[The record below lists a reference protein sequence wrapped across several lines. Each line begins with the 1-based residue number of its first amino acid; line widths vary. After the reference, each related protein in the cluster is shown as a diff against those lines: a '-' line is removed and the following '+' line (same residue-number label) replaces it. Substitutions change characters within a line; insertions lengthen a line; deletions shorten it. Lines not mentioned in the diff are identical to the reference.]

1 MTEAM
6 TVTHLDAEITAKAVN
21 ALFKFQEKKLA
32 DEGRTSL
39 VGFYAQPVLATIS
52 LNQAIKKV
60 VIRPRQINIPHRCV
74 YFRIEII
81 HKYWKHTAM

>member
-6 TVTHLDAEITAKAVN
+6 AVAHLDPEITAKAVN

-39 VGFYAQPVLATIS
+39 VGFYAQPILATIS
-52 LNQAIKKV
+52 LNNEVKKA
-60 VIRPRQINIPHRCV
+60 VIRPRQIKIPNRFV
-74 YFRIEII
+74 
-81 HKYWKHTAM
+81 